1 MKIVNVVD
9 IFHPDAGYEN
19 NVLSKY
25 FVKFGHKYIILTT
38 DLEDGSGFLQ
48 YEDIEEKDNAFM
60 QQTGVKVIRLHA
72 KGLIS
77 GRAIWKYNEFEKT
90 LRSIEPDVVF
100 FCGNDTLIAM
110 QYLLQFRKNLYT
122 VVTDSHML
130 EMATQNRLAKLYRI
144 FYKTVITPIIIKHKI
159 PVIRVQDD
167 SYVEKCLGIPLTQA
181 PWISFGTDVDLFRPD
196 VKRRQQLR
204 ARYNIDEEDFVFICT
219 GKLTEEKGGM
229 LLAEAFRE
237 KLVIDKNI
245 VLVTVGSTS
254 GEYGKQVDETL
265 AKSENRVLRFPT
277 QKYYELPKYYQMADV
292 CVFAKQC
299 SLSFYDAQG
308 CGLPVLSEDNN
319 INAYRNSHANGW
331 TFKSGDISD
340 FRNKITMIASLPE
353 EERKRFSANAYS
365 FITENYNYEDKA
377 REYEALMLRE
387 MKRQGESVL

>member
-25 FVKFGHKYIILTT
+25 FVKFGHEYVILTT
-38 DLEDGSGFLQ
+38 DLADGSGFLQ
-48 YEDIEEKDNAFM
+48 YEDIEKKDSAFTRR
-60 QQTGVKVIRLHA
+60 TGVRVVRLHA
-72 KGLIS
+72 KSIIS
-77 GRAIWKYNEFEKT
+77 GRAVWEYYKFEKT
-90 LRSIEPDVVF
+90 LCSIAPDVVF

-110 QYLLQFRKNLYT
+110 QYLLQIRKNPYT

-130 EMATQNRLAKLYRI
+130 EMATQNKFAKLYRI
-144 FYKTVITPIIIKHKI
+144 FYKMVIAPIIIKHKI

-181 PWISFGTDVDLFRPD
+181 PWISFGTDVDLFHPD
-196 VKRRQQLR
+196 VEQRQKMR
-204 ARYNIDEEDFVFICT
+204 ALYHIDENDLVFICT

-237 KLVIDKNI
+237 KLETDKNV

-254 GEYGKQVDETL
+254 GEYGKQVNEALT
-265 AKSENRVLRFPT
+265 KSENRVLRFPT
-277 QKYYELPKYYQMADV
+277 QKYCELAKYYQMADV

-319 INAYRNSHANGW
+319 INVDRNAHGNGW
-331 TFKSGDISD
+331 TFKSGDVND
-340 FRNKITMIASLPE
+340 FRTKIKMIAGLSDE
-353 EERKRFSANAYS
+353 QRKNVSANAYS
-365 FITENYNYEDKA
+365 FIIKNYNYEDKA

-387 MKRQGESVL
+387 MKRQGEIVL